1 MSTNLRKRILRS
13 ARVFGL
19 LFIVLFVFRL
29 LYGYYGTSVY
39 DGGYEEGN
47 SFFNSLTNLRKN
59 YASEKLANSNNAGNM
74 SLTADVQSQATQK
87 YEKTATVSA
96 KTGRFEE
103 DEALIRKTTNS
114 FEGSIQYEQ
123 SQGKKGNRQLY
134 LSIGVKPA
142 VFDSFYRVVQ
152 AIGELRSTEITKVD
166 KTNEYRQ
173 LNAKLTSLQATLS
186 SLNDLK
192 KKNGAIGDFVTL
204 HDKILEIETQLQVL
218 GVDLGNFNTENEFCT
233 LHFSLLEGSAI
244 RKAGLYQRVKIALE
258 WSIKYYVLCVFALAV
273 VFLVAFLL
281 VLIVDR
287 LKLITAAVSK
297 LKE

>member
-1 MSTNLRKRILRS
+1 MPANLRKRVLRS
-13 ARVFGL
+13 ALVFGV
-19 LFIVLFVFRL
+19 LFIALFLFRL
-29 LYGYYGTSVY
+29 LYGYYGISVNE
-39 DGGYEEGN
+39 GGYEEGN

-59 YASEKLANSNNAGNM
+59 YASEKIANSNNAGNM
-74 SLTADVQSQATQK
+74 SLPVDVQSQATQK

-96 KTGRFEE
+96 KTRRFEE

-114 FEGSIQYEQ
+114 FDGSIQYEQ

-142 VFDSFYRVVQ
+142 AFDSFYRVVQ
-152 AIGELRSTEITKVD
+152 TIGVLQSTEITKVD

-192 KKNGAIGDFVTL
+192 KKNGAIGDFVAL
-204 HDKILEIETQLQVL
+204 HDKILDIETQLQVL

-233 LHFSLLEGSAI
+233 LHFSLLEGLAI
-244 RKAGLYQRVKIALE
+244 QKAGLYQRVKIALE
-258 WSIKYYVLCVFALAV
+258 WSIKYYVLSIIAIAAV
-273 VFLVAFLL
+273 LLVAFLL
-281 VLIVDR
+281 LLIIDR
-287 LKLITAAVSK
+287 LKLITAVLSK